1 MHTKNIGIVQ
11 KTVGILEF
19 KKWVFRFW
27 DFMGGIFFLS
37 LFLFVFSHHH
47 SQFQNIFVTPK
58 RNAGPISSHF
68 ASFPNILSSW
78 QPLIYFVS

>member
-37 LFLFVFSHHH
+37 LCLFSAITTVNFRIFLSPQKEMLDP
-47 SQFQNIFVTPK
+47 SAVTLHPF
-58 RNAGPISSHF
+58 PISSV
-68 ASFPNILSSW
+68 PDNR
-78 QPLIYFVS
+78 